1 MINSKA
7 IYKKASAL
15 LSRGYRN
22 PEEIAKGEGIR
33 LHYREDF
40 QDLLGMYALV
50 MQERFIF
57 LNSRLEEPMTTM
69 VLAHEIGHDQLHRD
83 IAGKKPLQEYVLFD
97 MKNRAEYEA
106 NAFAAHLLL
115 PDTDVLSLLKEGMDI
130 AETASTMHVNI
141 NLLLIKL
148 TELNRLGMDLRI
160 PFDADPG
167 FLKKIKL

>member
-1 MINSKA
+1 MIDSKT

-15 LSRGYRN
+15 LSCGYRN
-22 PEEIAKGEGIR
+22 PKEIAEGTGIR

-50 MQERFIF
+50 IQERFIF
-57 LNSRLEEPMTTM
+57 LNSRLEEPMTSM
-69 VLAHEIGHDQLHRD
+69 VLAHEIGHDQLHRSL
-83 IAGKKPLQEYVLFD
+83 AGAKPLQEYTLFD
-97 MKNRAEYEA
+97 MKSKTEYEA

-115 PDTDVLSLLKEGMDI
+115 PDDDVLGLLRDGLDL
-130 AETASTMHVNI
+130 AETAGTLHVNI

-167 FLKKIKL
+167 FFGKIRL